1 VGKMGGTRKGV
12 EREKPTGPSTSQHGS
27 GTAHGNG
34 TIGAGAHRHIG
45 ASPHRGHRAP
55 PCGTPRPMAICR
67 PRILRPAAIGA
78 GAHRCICTA
87 VTVHRRAARHGR
99 WQYAAADGKMAI
111 VARWCQRGGS
121 STAAARRRHS
131 SGGSASSVL
140 RTRTT
145 VICSNGHMQ
154 CLHHHGWGRVQAGK
168 RTRLAGRQGAPAR
181 QRSTSQLRTGT
192 HMAQHAT
199 PASATTVV
207 RRSIDLPVV
216 GATLG
221 GTTPEGAAPGAQQ
234 RGLPALWGIPAPL
247 FSRPPAL
254 PAHSVCLRLGIG
266 SGRRPLAAPAALLLY
281 PLLRRKILGHISC
294 WNPGLLN

>member
-1 VGKMGGTRKGV
+1 MGGTRKGV

-27 GTAHGNG
+27 GMAHGNG

-78 GAHRCICTA
+78 GAHRCICTV

-111 VARWCQRGGS
+111 VARWWQRGGS

-154 CLHHHGWGRVQAGK
+154 W
-168 RTRLAGRQGAPAR
+168 
-181 QRSTSQLRTGT
+181 STSPWLGEGTGREA
-192 HMAQHAT
+192 HQACGEARGARAAAQHKPTAHWN
-199 PASATTVV
+199 AHGAARHACVSNYGRAAIDRSAGGGRHTWGHHTRG
-207 RRSIDLPVV
+207 RRTWGAAAGPPCAVGCPCPCFLPPPRPSYTLPV
-216 GATLG
+216 
-221 GTTPEGAAPGAQQ
+221 
-234 RGLPALWGIPAPL
+234 
-247 FSRPPAL
+247 
-254 PAHSVCLRLGIG
+254 
-266 SGRRPLAAPAALLLY
+266 PAAWHRRRRALQRRLLQHCYSREMLLLQ
-281 PLLRRKILGHISC
+281 IG
-294 WNPGLLN
+294 